1 MMNGKSILGR
11 RFKLNHP
18 TQIIVGGFVLLIL
31 LGTVLLSLPAATTTG
46 RPLSFLDAVFTST
59 SAVCVT
65 GLVETDTGTTFSL
78 FGQIVL
84 LVLFQVGALGLMT
97 VTTLVFFLAGKRI
110 TLSER
115 MIIKE
120 TWNEFDLSGMVKMV
134 LKVIRVTL
142 IAELSG
148 ALLLAIRFVPM
159 FGLKGVY
166 YSVFH
171 AVSAFSSAGFDLMGR
186 EFSPYCSMAPFAA
199 DPLVLLTL
207 IVLVHLGGL
216 GFWVITDI
224 FNISRIRERRGL
236 SRYTRLVLAA
246 NLILAVLGLIAV
258 YAAELGNDRTLGAMG
273 AGEAALNGFF
283 QALTP
288 RTGGFST
295 ISQGALLPVTK
306 FVTILLMF
314 IGASPASTGGGIKT
328 TTAAIVALFALSG
341 ILGRQDITLRRRR
354 VSPGTVQRAVVI
366 TLTGF
371 VFVSAACIAL
381 MAIEGGRGG
390 LFTSENIIYE
400 VVAAFGTA
408 GLSTGITP
416 QLSAASRI
424 VLMAVMFVGRVG
436 LMTLVIA
443 LTSKAGQKPSG
454 VRYPEERFMVG

>member
-1 MMNGKSILGR
+1 MRNKNGVLERGL
-11 RFKLNHP
+11 KLHP
-18 TQIIVGGFVLLIL
+18 TQVIVAGFVVLIL
-31 LGTVLLSLPAATTTG
+31 LGAVLLSLPAATTTEH
-46 RPLSFLDAVFTST
+46 RLSFLDALFTST

-65 GLVETDTGTTFSL
+65 GLVVADTGTTFSL

-97 VTTLVFFLAGKRI
+97 VTTMVYFLAGKRI

-115 MIIKE
+115 MIIRE
-120 TWNEFDLSGMVKMV
+120 MWNEFDLSGMVKLV
-134 LKVIRVTL
+134 LKVLWVTL
-142 IAELSG
+142 VAELAG
-148 ALLLAIRFVPM
+148 VLLLAIRFVPM
-159 FGLKGVY
+159 FGLKGLY

-171 AVSAFSSAGFDLMGR
+171 AVSAFSSAGFDLMGG
-186 EFSPYCSMAPFAA
+186 EFSPYCSMAPFAS

-207 IVLVHLGGL
+207 IALVYLGGL

-224 FNISRIRERRGL
+224 FSISRIRERRGL

-246 NLILAVLGLIAV
+246 NLVLTVLGLIAV
-258 YAAELGNDRTLGAMG
+258 YAAELGNDKTLGAMG

-306 FVTILLMF
+306 FAMILLMF

-328 TTAAIVALFALSG
+328 TTAAVVALYAFSG
-341 ILGRQDITLRRRR
+341 ILGRRDITLRDRR
-354 VSPGTVQRAVVI
+354 VSPGTVQRAIVVA
-366 TLTGF
+366 LTGF
-371 VFVSAACIAL
+371 VLVTAASMAL
-381 MAIEGGRGG
+381 MAIESGRGG

-408 GLSTGITP
+408 GLSAGITP
-416 QLSAASRI
+416 HLSAASRI
-424 VLMAVMFVGRVG
+424 VLMVVMFVGRVG

-443 LTSKAGQKPSG
+443 LTSHAGQKTSG
-454 VRYPEERFMVG
+454 IRYPEERFMVG

>member
-1 MMNGKSILGR
+1 MGNKNGVLERGV
-11 RFKLNHP
+11 KLHP
-18 TQIIVGGFVLLIL
+18 TQVIVAGFVVLIL
-31 LGTVLLSLPAATTTG
+31 LGAVLLSLPAATTTG
-46 RPLSFLDAVFTST
+46 RPLSFLDAFFTST

-65 GLVETDTGTTFSL
+65 GLVVTDTGTTFSL

-97 VTTLVFFLAGKRI
+97 VTTMVFFLAGKRI

-115 MIIKE
+115 MIIRE
-120 TWNEFDLSGMVKMV
+120 MWNEFDLSGMVKLV

-142 IAELSG
+142 IAELTG

-186 EFSPYCSMAPFAA
+186 EFSPYCSMAPFAS

-207 IVLVHLGGL
+207 IVLVYLGGL

-224 FNISRIRERRGL
+224 FSISRIRERRGL
-236 SRYTRLVLAA
+236 SRYTKLVLVT
-246 NLILAVLGLIAV
+246 NLILIVLGLVSV
-258 YAAELGNDRTLGAMG
+258 YAAELGNDKTLGALG
-273 AGEAALNGFF
+273 TGDAVLGGFF

-295 ISQGALLPVTK
+295 IHQGDLMPVTK
-306 FVTILLMF
+306 FVMILLMF

-328 TTAAIVALFALSG
+328 TTAAVVALFAFSG
-341 ILGRQDITLRRRR
+341 ILGRRDITLRRRR
-354 VSPGTVQRAVVI
+354 VSPGTVQRAIVI
-366 TLTGF
+366 ALTGF
-371 VFVSAACIAL
+371 VLVMAASLTL
-381 MAIEGGRGG
+381 MAIESGHGG
-390 LFTSENIIYE
+390 LFTSENILYE

-416 QLSAASRI
+416 HLSAASRI
-424 VLMAVMFVGRVG
+424 VLMVVMFVGRIG

-443 LTSKAGQKPSG
+443 LTSRAGQMPSG
-454 VRYPEERFMVG
+454 IRYPEERFMVG